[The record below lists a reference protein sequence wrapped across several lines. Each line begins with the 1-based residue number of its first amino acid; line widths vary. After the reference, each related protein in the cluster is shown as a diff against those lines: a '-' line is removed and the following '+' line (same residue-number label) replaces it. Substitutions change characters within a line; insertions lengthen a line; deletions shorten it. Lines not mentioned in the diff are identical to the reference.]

1 MIFFKNGVLAKI
13 GGTQKKRENTRF
25 TFFFIVWNI
34 SVIRFKIGA
43 EIAILD
49 LAKGVS
55 PLDFLIKTLRLVF
68 FLP

>member
-13 GGTQKKRENTRF
+13 RGTQEKRENTRF
-25 TFFFIVWNI
+25 FFFLFFFAVWNI

-49 LAKGVS
+49 LAKAPKLS
-55 PLDFLIKTLRLVF
+55 IFYRFQPWIPL
-68 FLP
+68 

>member
-13 GGTQKKRENTRF
+13 GGTQEKRENTRF
-25 TFFFIVWNI
+25 FFFLFFFFAVWNI

-49 LAKGVS
+49 LAKAPKFS
-55 PLDFLIKTLRLVF
+55 IFYRF
-68 FLP
+68 

>member
-25 TFFFIVWNI
+25 SFFLLFGIF
-34 SVIRFKIGA
+34 VIRFKIGA

>member
-13 GGTQKKRENTRF
+13 GGTQEKRENTRF
-25 TFFFIVWNI
+25 FFFLFFAVWNV

-49 LAKGVS
+49 LAKAPKLS
-55 PLDFLIKTLRLVF
+55 IFYRFQPLIPL
-68 FLP
+68 